1 SGSNAKSRKVANMP
15 QFVPLIFDDDELEEE
30 FQDEEQGQQQMQ
42 EYGDGVYDLSGRK
55 VANEEQVQ
63 DGTWRQRLSPGIYIV
78 QGKKIKI

>member
-1 SGSNAKSRKVANMP
+1 MP
-15 QFVPLIFDDDELEEE
+15 QFVPVIFDDELEDEDL
-30 FQDEEQGQQQMQ
+30 QDEEQGQQMQ